1 MNLVWICEPKSEKNN
16 IQQIFVVPVI
26 FSRRAAEIGPL
37 LFVSNVTSRRT
48 ALGCA

>member
-1 MNLVWICEPKSEKNN
+1 MNLVWIREPKSEKNN
-16 IQQIFVVPVI
+16 IQQIFVVQVI

-37 LFVSNVTSRRT
+37 LFVILSRRR